1 MPIQPLACVFDL
13 TATERGQ
20 RASAAFSLLAAATLL
35 ASCATQP
42 MGDNKGKPIFE
53 SFQQCMVA
61 NGVGAVAVGVLAN
74 KLTGNKAVG
83 VAAAAATLF
92 VAWKACGQAHQ
103 RVTVKDER
111 GRDALVG
118 SDPRF
123 RGQAGS
129 VLTLDELEVSAP
141 KAGEDI
147 TTRYRFGY
155 TSPDAARKDIPAR
168 ERFVYMA
175 GFTNDKGG
183 QEFKEVEFQRDFVIQ
198 QGQRRHEHA
207 VPSDA
212 SFGQFKPWKLRYQLE
227 VDGRCLETEAMFEV
241 NGAPGRAGPARPCT
255 TPITA
260 APAAATGGKDVS
272 AAAAPSAARADAP
285 AVTAANAAAA
295 PAASARLARA
305 LRLQDKPA
313 GKAIGKGLAAGA
325 TVHILETSAVT
336 SGSRSVNWVRVQ
348 PETGD
353 AGWTLDSNLKR

>member
-1 MPIQPLACVFDL
+1 MPIPPLACVFDL
-13 TATERGQ
+13 TTTERGQ

-123 RGQAGS
+123 RTQGAS

-227 VDGRCLETEAMFEV
+227 VDGRCLETEATFEV
-241 NGAPGRAGPARPCT
+241 NGSTPGRAGPARPCT

-260 APAAATGGKDVS
+260 AATGSKDASAAPAA
-272 AAAAPSAARADAP
+272 PQSAARADAP
-285 AVTAANAAAA
+285 AAAAA
-295 PAASARLARA
+295 NTAAAPVASARLARA
-305 LRLQDKPA
+305 LRLQDRPA

-325 TVHILETSAVT
+325 TVRILETSAVT
-336 SGSRSVNWVRVQ
+336 SGNRSVNWVRVQ